1 MKGFSAIRK
10 DETKMVRDRC
20 LVMAILI
27 ALVAITSPACV
38 TRTKAKA
45 DAREAFI
52 AGQQQAMAM
61 ARMQQAQGPTVTVVG
76 QVRNGIIPWTQELT
90 LARAIV
96 NAGYFGTSDP
106 HQIVIV
112 HNGQATSIDSKQ
124 LLNGE
129 DVPVQAGDVIQI
141 MQ

>member
-1 MKGFSAIRK
+1 MWERVLA
-10 DETKMVRDRC
+10 MV
-20 LVMAILI
+20 I
-27 ALVAITSPACV
+27 ALTAMTLAGCV
-38 TRTKAKA
+38 TKTKAKA

-61 ARMQQAQGPTVTVVG
+61 ARMQQSQGTTVTVVG
-76 QVRNGIIPWTQELT
+76 QVRNGIIPWTQDLT

-112 HNGQATSIDSKQ
+112 HNGKATTIDSKQ

-129 DVPVQAGDVIQI
+129 DLPVQAGDVIQI